1 MIRIGICLGMELY
14 GHWLHAIIPFVSALL
29 FLKVFASLNLL
40 FSLDSYEIEFR
51 LDTPYTA

>member
-1 MIRIGICLGMELY
+1 MVRMEICLGTELY